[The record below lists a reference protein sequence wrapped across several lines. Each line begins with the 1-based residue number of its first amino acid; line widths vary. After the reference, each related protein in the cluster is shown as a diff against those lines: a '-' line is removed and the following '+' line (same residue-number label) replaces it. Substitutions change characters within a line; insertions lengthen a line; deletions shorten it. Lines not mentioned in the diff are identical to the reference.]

1 MKLRKFLILISGF
14 AAVIFLVYSASRS
27 QNVTHGF
34 TSYYTFSRILFEGG
48 DISKAYDSTYFYQ
61 KIKDYG
67 IEKVYDQ
74 PNNLPTSAFLMLPIA
89 PLNPFAAKVLWTCLS
104 VIFIF
109 ISLWLIL
116 RSFNIDTKTSLG
128 LLLVSLSFVF
138 YPLYYNISLGQAYI
152 FILMLLSLSI
162 YGIKK
167 GNLWL
172 ASIPL
177 SLVII
182 LKGYGLIPLI
192 FLAVF
197 KKWRV
202 FFAAS
207 GLAAVLVVV
216 TLPLLHI
223 EAWQVYYDKV
233 FSVLGRDQYAS
244 FAAYQT
250 LNSLLRH
257 SLDTVYINYI
267 ILICGLVI
275 ISLVIFKKDNKDFL
289 IYYVTAISLNVILA
303 PVAEEHHYILFLPLI
318 FILAKLLYENY
329 DSLKTANIFFILSVI
344 ILAVPIGYRSFGTTA
359 FPLYLLGYPKL
370 YAGIILIIIAKIT
383 LMKEGL
389 SGNLQEK

>member
-14 AAVIFLVYSASRS
+14 AVVIFLVYSASKS

-34 TSYYTFSRILFEGG
+34 TSYYTFSRIFLEGG
-48 DISKAYDSTYFYQ
+48 DMSKTYDSTFFYQ
-61 KIKDYG
+61 KIREYG
-67 IEKVYDQ
+67 IENVYDQ

-89 PLNPFAAKVLWTCLS
+89 PLNPPSAKVLWTFLS
-104 VIFIF
+104 VIFFF
-109 ISLWLIL
+109 ISLWLML
-116 RSFNIDTKTSLG
+116 RSFDINLKSSLG
-128 LLLVSLSFVF
+128 QLLVSFAFLF
-138 YPLYYNISLGQAYI
+138 YPLYYNISLGQAYL
-152 FILMLLSLSI
+152 FILMLLSLSV
-162 YGIKK
+162 YGFKK
-167 GNLWL
+167 NNLWL
-172 ASIPL
+172 SSVPL
-177 SLVII
+177 SLVLV

-197 KKWRV
+197 KKWKEL
-202 FFAAS
+202 F
-207 GLAAVLVVV
+207 AVLALSVLIMLV

-223 EAWQVYYDKV
+223 EAWQVSYDKV
-233 FSVLGRDQYAS
+233 FLVLGRDQYTS

-257 SLDTVYINYI
+257 AIDIGSVNYI
-267 ILICGLVI
+267 VITCGFVI
-275 ISLVIFKKDNKDFL
+275 IGLVIFKKNNKDFL
-289 IYYVTAISLNVILA
+289 AYYVTAISLNVILA
-303 PVAEEHHYILFLPLI
+303 PVAEEHHYVLFLPLI

-344 ILAVPIGYRSFGTTA
+344 ILAVPIGYRSFRTTA

-383 LMKEGL
+383 LMKGSL